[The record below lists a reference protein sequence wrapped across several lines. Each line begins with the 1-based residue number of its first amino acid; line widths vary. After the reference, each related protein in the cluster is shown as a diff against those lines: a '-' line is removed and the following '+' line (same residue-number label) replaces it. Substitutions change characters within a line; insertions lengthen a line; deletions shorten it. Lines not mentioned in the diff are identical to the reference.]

1 MGHKKIYVAGEL
13 SYHWQPMGVGI
24 PIKSREK
31 GTAAIESFLFLMSSM
46 FEYGYL
52 DESRIL
58 EWLKNRSKTQEVI
71 KDGYKGQINR
81 FK

>member
-1 MGHKKIYVAGEL
+1 MSHKKLYVAGEL

-24 PIKSREK
+24 TIKSREK
-31 GTAAIESFLFLMSSM
+31 GKAAINSFFFLMSSM

-71 KDGYKGQINR
+71 KDGY
-81 FK
+81 